1 MENNEMIALMQ
12 RQLKEIQTT
21 LSGLQSLIIN
31 GDNSLHNEIS
41 DLKSQEQVVMQKLDK
56 LAGDVKLVNEE
67 GKLKTSYKDY
77 SDEEIY
83 ILHNQKHMSWA
94 KIAELIGCSKSTV
107 IRKYKNYMFNSME
120 VDF

>member
-1 MENNEMIALMQ
+1 MENNEIIALLQ
-12 RQLKEIQTT
+12 RQLKEIKTT

-56 LAGDVKLVNEE
+56 LAGDVKIVNEE

-83 ILHNQKHMSWA
+83 ILHNQRHMSWA

>member
-41 DLKSQEQVVMQKLDK
+41 DLKSQEQVVLQKLDK

-83 ILHNQKHMSWA
+83 ILHNQRHMSWA